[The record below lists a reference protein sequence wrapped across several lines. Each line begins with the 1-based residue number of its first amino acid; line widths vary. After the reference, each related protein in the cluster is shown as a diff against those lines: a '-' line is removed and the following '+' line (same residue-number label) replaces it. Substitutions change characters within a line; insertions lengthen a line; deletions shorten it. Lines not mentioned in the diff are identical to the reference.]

1 MQMKRVPEMDSS
13 YSSNT
18 GNVFDTRTVHLGFP
32 GGSGIK
38 NLPANAGDTDSIPD
52 LGRFYMP

>member
-1 MQMKRVPEMDSS
+1 MKRVPEMDSS